1 MAKQRCPICNKDYKD
16 VMALASHI
24 ELKHETDVPDG
35 WSGLKFIFY
44 KKHGRINGKCMVC
57 GKDTEFNETTG
68 KPNRLCNNPNCKI
81 QLRKNYEN
89 NMIKKY
95 NKTTLLNDPEFQN
108 KMLQNRSIA
117 KDYHWSDGT
126 GIKRVIGSYEYDGM
140 QFLDVFMNFKC
151 DDIIVPAPMIFDYIY
166 EGKPHFY
173 IPDAYISSLNLILEF
188 KDGGEDPNTHH
199 KIQAVDKVKEKLKEE
214 AVKKNGSFNY
224 IKIEDKKYGNFIK
237 ALLELKNAEDI
248 QESKFTPLIITNEM
262 TEMLYELNGLSN
274 IEMNDNLSLN
284 ESSNITTDINE
295 LELIMEDL
303 ILSLPQEIK
312 NSIDFPIKGLN
323 ILVESKEDY
332 LLLKYMYDNNI
343 IPEYLKENAFKYLI
357 DNEDEEN
364 DDIYLSEEII
374 GEISN
379 ENSFVINM
387 INNSRNDNELI
398 LAENVI
404 KNIVNNDIDKYLLYK
419 EFKFKKH
426 EILI

>member
-1 MAKQRCPICNKDYKD
+1 MAKQRCPICNKEYKD
-16 VMALASHI
+16 IMALASHI
-24 ELKHETDVPDG
+24 ELKHETEIPDG

-44 KKHGRINGKCMVC
+44 KKHDRINGKCMVC

-95 NKTTLLNDPEFQN
+95 NKVTLLNDPEFQN

-140 QFLDVFMNFKC
+140 QFLDIFMNFKC

-166 EGKPHFY
+166 EEKPHFY

-188 KDGGEDPNTHH
+188 KDGGENPNTHH
-199 KIQAVDKVKEKLKEE
+199 KIQAVDKVKEKLKED
-214 AVKKNGSFNY
+214 AVKKNGTFNY

-237 ALLELKNAEDI
+237 ALIELKNSEDI
-248 QESKFTPLIITNEM
+248 PDSKFTPMIITNEM

-274 IEMNDNLSLN
+274 IEMNDNIALDKSVNVDTSLSEVKLLM
-284 ESSNITTDINE
+284 D
-295 LELIMEDL
+295 DL
-303 ILSLPQEIK
+303 LLSLPEH
-312 NSIDFPIKGLN
+312 
-323 ILVESKEDY
+323 
-332 LLLKYMYDNNI
+332 
-343 IPEYLKENAFKYLI
+343 LKENAFKCLI
-357 DNEDEEN
+357 N
-364 DDIYLSEEII
+364 DDDNNELDLYLTEDII
-374 GEISN
+374 GDISN
-379 ENSFVINM
+379 ENTFVINM
-387 INNSRNDNELI
+387 INNSRTANDLV
-398 LAENVI
+398 LSENVI
-404 KNIVNNDIDKYLLYK
+404 KNIVDNDIDKCLLYR
-419 EFKFKKH
+419 ELNSKKQ